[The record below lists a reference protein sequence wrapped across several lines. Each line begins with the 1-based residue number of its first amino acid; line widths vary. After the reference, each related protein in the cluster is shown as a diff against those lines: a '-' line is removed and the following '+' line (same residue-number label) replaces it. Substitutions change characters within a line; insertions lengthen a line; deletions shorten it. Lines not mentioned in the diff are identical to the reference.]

1 MNNKKLFFPV
11 WSPIFTWDVFVCAVI
26 LPFRI
31 AEPTSFFIKIF
42 DWWNFIL
49 AVQLHSP
56 LVKSELIFSHAW
68 VWDTTRNRAD
78 FLAHLGTIEADAL
91 GAEIRVDHVNV
102 ISRSNRLIWAFGLT
116 CSTVDAVFC
125 YHRRHL
131 ESL

>member
-31 AEPTSFFIKIF
+31 AESARALIKVF
-42 DWWNFIL
+42 NWWNFIL

-56 LVKSELIFSHAW
+56 LVKSKFIFSNTG
-68 VWDTTRNRAD
+68 VWDTARNRAD
-78 FLAHLGTIEADAL
+78 FLAHLGAIESDAL

-116 CSTVDAVFC
+116 SSTVDAIFC

-131 ESL
+131 GFL